1 MTAPRWAGLSHAE
14 IVAMVASGPGPSA
27 SAGAER
33 AWRDAA
39 AALTDVHR
47 ELSGQVRE
55 LPGGWSGGTADGV
68 TVAFGSLDGWVVSA
82 AVDADR
88 TADALAAQA
97 GLAADLR
104 ARMPAAAAP
113 TPPETAPT
121 GPALLDDW
129 AAADLAA
136 GNSAGRAAELMVRYD
151 GDTRVT
157 GAPWTGWGASPA
169 VAHDGTVPASPAV
182 PAPSPGGRPPGPGG
196 DADPAPAGGAASGTT
211 VFAGIGLGGI
221 TAAVLTGNG
230 RAGVPGARPIDV
242 GGPSSGPDLADASAT
257 DTPRTGTPGTDTGP
271 GTVGLVAGPASP
283 AGAGDPG
290 GVGGADPGGGTAVT
304 AAVTAAV
311 LAGGALGGAGIL
323 IGATIRRERQ
333 SRDGRRPAEDGTPP
347 GHPRPGGDLTP
358 EHGAHPSGDLP
369 PGRDAHPSDDL
380 PSEHGARAGDDAA
393 PGPEGPGSD
402 TTPGGAPRPG
412 DAVGHGTPSG
422 GAAQDPPGDGPP
434 SGAEHRP
441 PSGDATT
448 SGTRAPSGAPAA
460 DGGVPWTPGGP
471 HPDGASPGGPA
482 PGAFPSDRPSPGG
495 TGGGTTGGTAPGDPT
510 PHSSTSAGP
519 GHSTNGGVAPTQPTP
534 GGGATGTGP
543 TGHGP
548 TGSGPTGGGTAPHC
562 PAPGDPG
569 DPDGPRS
576 PVHYGVTTGDLAVP
590 HTDGP
595 APPGAVT
602 HARPTPPPMPAPG
615 DPAVTPAGV
624 PVGAVPAAPHPVAAT
639 VGAPADPRIPAWRLV
654 ADEHAAPDDP
664 PEQPDARPDP
674 GVLRPDAR
682 WRGRG

>member
-14 IVAMVASGPGPSA
+14 IVAMVAAGPGPAA

-47 ELSGQVRE
+47 ELAGQARD

-82 AVDADR
+82 AVDAGR

-151 GDTRVT
+151 DDTRVT
-157 GAPWTGWGASPA
+157 GAPWTGWGASP
-169 VAHDGTVPASPAV
+169 VVTHEGTAPASPAV
-182 PAPSPGGRPPGPGG
+182 PAPSPGGPPPGPGG
-196 DADPAPAGGAASGTT
+196 DADPAPDPSGGAATGTT
-211 VFAGIGLGGI
+211 VFAGIGFGGI

-242 GGPSSGPDLADASAT
+242 GGPSPGPAPTTDA
-257 DTPRTGTPGTDTGP
+257 PRTGTPGAPGTDTGP
-271 GTVGLVAGPASP
+271 GTGELPAGPASP
-283 AGAGDPG
+283 AGAGVPD
-290 GVGGADPGGGTAVT
+290 GVGGST
-304 AAVTAAV
+304 AVTAAV

-333 SRDGRRPAEDGTPP
+333 PRDGRGPAGDGTPP
-347 GHPRPGGDLTP
+347 GHPRPGGDATP
-358 EHGAHPSGDLP
+358 A
-369 PGRDAHPSDDL
+369 
-380 PSEHGARAGDDAA
+380 
-393 PGPEGPGSD
+393 EG
-402 TTPGGAPRPG
+402 PRPG

-422 GAAQDPPGDGPP
+422 VVAQEPPGDRPP

-460 DGGVPWTPGGP
+460 DGGAPPT
-471 HPDGASPGGPA
+471 PGGPA
-482 PGAFPSDRPSPGG
+482 PDGATGNTATDGGPAPHAGPAPGATTSDRPSPDG
-495 TGGGTTGGTAPGDPT
+495 A
-510 PHSSTSAGP
+510 
-519 GHSTNGGVAPTQPTP
+519 
-534 GGGATGTGP
+534 GGGA
-543 TGHGP
+543 
-548 TGSGPTGGGTAPHC
+548 
-562 PAPGDPG
+562 APGV
-569 DPDGPRS
+569 PDGPRS
-576 PVHYGVTTGDLAVP
+576 PVHHGVTTGDLAVP
-590 HTDGP
+590 HPDGP
-595 APPGAVT
+595 APHGAVT
-602 HARPTPPPMPAPG
+602 HARHAPPPTPVPG

-624 PVGAVPAAPHPVAAT
+624 PVGAVPAAPPPVAAT
-639 VGAPADPRIPAWRLV
+639 VGASADPRTPAWRLV
-654 ADEHAAPDDP
+654 ADEHADPDDP

>member
-14 IVAMVASGPGPSA
+14 IVAMVAAGPGPSA

-47 ELSGQVRE
+47 ELAGQVRD

-68 TVAFGSLDGWVVSA
+68 TAAFGSLDGWVVSA
-82 AVDADR
+82 AVDAGR

-136 GNSAGRAAELMVRYD
+136 GNSAGRATELMVRYD
-151 GDTRVT
+151 DDTRVT
-157 GAPWTGWGASPA
+157 GAPWTGWGASP
-169 VAHDGTVPASPAV
+169 VVTHEGTAPASPAV
-182 PAPSPGGRPPGPGG
+182 PAPSPGPGG
-196 DADPAPAGGAASGTT
+196 DADPAPDPAGGAATGTT
-211 VFAGIGLGGI
+211 VFAGIGFGGI

-242 GGPSSGPDLADASAT
+242 GGPSSGPAPTTDA
-257 DTPRTGTPGTDTGP
+257 PRTGTPGAPGTDTGP
-271 GTVGLVAGPASP
+271 GTGDLPAGPASP
-283 AGAGDPG
+283 AGAGVPD
-290 GVGGADPGGGTAVT
+290 GVGGAVPGGGGT
-304 AAVTAAV
+304 AVTAAV

-323 IGATIRRERQ
+323 IGATIRRER
-333 SRDGRRPAEDGTPP
+333 RARVGRGPAEDGTPP
-347 GHPRPGGDLTP
+347 GH
-358 EHGAHPSGDLP
+358 
-369 PGRDAHPSDDL
+369 
-380 PSEHGARAGDDAA
+380 
-393 PGPEGPGSD
+393 
-402 TTPGGAPRPG
+402 
-412 DAVGHGTPSG
+412 
-422 GAAQDPPGDGPP
+422 PPGDGPP

-448 SGTRAPSGAPAA
+448 SGTRAPSGTPAA
-460 DGGVPWTPGGP
+460 DGVAPPT
-471 HPDGASPGGPA
+471 PGGPA
-482 PGAFPSDRPSPGG
+482 PDGATGDTAPHGGPAPHTGPAAGATTSDRPSPDG
-495 TGGGTTGGTAPGDPT
+495 TGGGAAPG
-510 PHSSTSAGP
+510 
-519 GHSTNGGVAPTQPTP
+519 V
-534 GGGATGTGP
+534 
-543 TGHGP
+543 
-548 TGSGPTGGGTAPHC
+548 
-562 PAPGDPG
+562 
-569 DPDGPRS
+569 PDGPRS
-576 PVHYGVTTGDLAVP
+576 PVHHGVTTGDLAVP
-590 HTDGP
+590 RPDGA
-595 APPGAVT
+595 APHGAVT
-602 HARPTPPPMPAPG
+602 HARHAPPPTPAPG
-615 DPAVTPAGV
+615 DPAVAPAGI
-624 PVGAVPAAPHPVAAT
+624 PVGAVPAAPLPVAAT
-639 VGAPADPRIPAWRLV
+639 VGSPADPRTPAWRLV

>member
-14 IVAMVASGPGPSA
+14 IVAMVAAGPGPSA

-47 ELSGQVRE
+47 ELAGQVRD

-68 TVAFGSLDGWVVSA
+68 TAAFGSLDGWVVSA
-82 AVDADR
+82 AVDAGR

-136 GNSAGRAAELMVRYD
+136 GNSAGRATELMVRYD
-151 GDTRVT
+151 DDTRVT
-157 GAPWTGWGASPA
+157 GAPWTGWGASP
-169 VAHDGTVPASPAV
+169 VVTHEGTAPASPAV
-182 PAPSPGGRPPGPGG
+182 PAPSPGPGG
-196 DADPAPAGGAASGTT
+196 DADPAPDPAGGAATGTT
-211 VFAGIGLGGI
+211 VFAGIGFGGI

-242 GGPSSGPDLADASAT
+242 GGPSSGPAPTTDA
-257 DTPRTGTPGTDTGP
+257 PRTGTPGAPGTDTGP
-271 GTVGLVAGPASP
+271 GTGDLPAGPASP
-283 AGAGDPG
+283 AGAGVPD
-290 GVGGADPGGGTAVT
+290 GVGGAVPGGGGT
-304 AAVTAAV
+304 AVTAAV

-323 IGATIRRERQ
+323 IGATIRRER
-333 SRDGRRPAEDGTPP
+333 RARVGRGPAEDGTPP
-347 GHPRPGGDLTP
+347 GH
-358 EHGAHPSGDLP
+358 
-369 PGRDAHPSDDL
+369 
-380 PSEHGARAGDDAA
+380 
-393 PGPEGPGSD
+393 
-402 TTPGGAPRPG
+402 
-412 DAVGHGTPSG
+412 
-422 GAAQDPPGDGPP
+422 PPGDGPP

-448 SGTRAPSGAPAA
+448 SGTRAPSGTPAA
-460 DGGVPWTPGGP
+460 DGVAPPT
-471 HPDGASPGGPA
+471 PGGPA
-482 PGAFPSDRPSPGG
+482 PDGATGDTAPHGGPAPHTGPAPGATTSDRPSPDG
-495 TGGGTTGGTAPGDPT
+495 TGGGAAPG
-510 PHSSTSAGP
+510 
-519 GHSTNGGVAPTQPTP
+519 V
-534 GGGATGTGP
+534 
-543 TGHGP
+543 
-548 TGSGPTGGGTAPHC
+548 
-562 PAPGDPG
+562 
-569 DPDGPRS
+569 PDGPRS
-576 PVHYGVTTGDLAVP
+576 PVHHGVTTGDLAVP
-590 HTDGP
+590 RPDGA
-595 APPGAVT
+595 APHGAVT
-602 HARPTPPPMPAPG
+602 HARHAPPPTPAPG
-615 DPAVTPAGV
+615 DPAVAPAGI
-624 PVGAVPAAPHPVAAT
+624 PVGAVPAAPLPVAAT
-639 VGAPADPRIPAWRLV
+639 VGSPADPRTPAWRLV

>member
-14 IVAMVASGPGPSA
+14 IVAMVAAGPGPSA

-47 ELSGQVRE
+47 ELAGQVRD

-82 AVDADR
+82 AVDAGR

-136 GNSAGRAAELMVRYD
+136 GNSAGRATELMVRYD
-151 GDTRVT
+151 DDTRVT
-157 GAPWTGWGASPA
+157 GAPWTGWGASP
-169 VAHDGTVPASPAV
+169 VVTHEGTAPASPAV
-182 PAPSPGGRPPGPGG
+182 PAPSPGGPPPGPGG
-196 DADPAPAGGAASGTT
+196 DADPAPDPAGGAATGTT
-211 VFAGIGLGGI
+211 VFAGIGFGGI

-242 GGPSSGPDLADASAT
+242 GGPSSGPAPTTDA
-257 DTPRTGTPGTDTGP
+257 PRTGTPGAPGTDTGP
-271 GTVGLVAGPASP
+271 GTGDLPAGPASP
-283 AGAGDPG
+283 ARAGVPD
-290 GVGGADPGGGTAVT
+290 GVGGAVPFGGGT
-304 AAVTAAV
+304 AVTAAV

-323 IGATIRRERQ
+323 IGATIRRERRA
-333 SRDGRRPAEDGTPP
+333 RDGRGHAEDGTPP
-347 GHPRPGGDLTP
+347 GH
-358 EHGAHPSGDLP
+358 
-369 PGRDAHPSDDL
+369 
-380 PSEHGARAGDDAA
+380 
-393 PGPEGPGSD
+393 
-402 TTPGGAPRPG
+402 
-412 DAVGHGTPSG
+412 
-422 GAAQDPPGDGPP
+422 PPGDGPP

-448 SGTRAPSGAPAA
+448 SGTRAPSGTPAA
-460 DGGVPWTPGGP
+460 DGGAPPT
-471 HPDGASPGGPA
+471 PGGPA
-482 PGAFPSDRPSPGG
+482 PDGATGDTAPHGGPAPHTGPAPGATTSDRPSPDG
-495 TGGGTTGGTAPGDPT
+495 TGGGAAPG
-510 PHSSTSAGP
+510 
-519 GHSTNGGVAPTQPTP
+519 V
-534 GGGATGTGP
+534 
-543 TGHGP
+543 
-548 TGSGPTGGGTAPHC
+548 
-562 PAPGDPG
+562 
-569 DPDGPRS
+569 PDGPRS
-576 PVHYGVTTGDLAVP
+576 PVHHGVTTGDLAVP
-590 HTDGP
+590 RPDGA
-595 APPGAVT
+595 APHGAVT
-602 HARPTPPPMPAPG
+602 HARHAPPPTPAPG
-615 DPAVTPAGV
+615 DPAVAPAGI
-624 PVGAVPAAPHPVAAT
+624 PVGAVPAAPLPVAAT
-639 VGAPADPRIPAWRLV
+639 VGSPADPRTPAWRLV

>member
-14 IVAMVASGPGPSA
+14 IVAMVTAGPGPSA

-47 ELSGQVRE
+47 ELSGQVRD

-82 AVDADR
+82 AVDAGR

-151 GDTRVT
+151 NDTRVT
-157 GAPWTGWGASPA
+157 GAPWTGWGASP
-169 VAHDGTVPASPAV
+169 VVTHDGTAPASTAV
-182 PAPSPGGRPPGPGG
+182 PVPSPGGPPPGPGG
-196 DADPAPAGGAASGTT
+196 DVEPAPAGGAASGTT

-242 GGPSSGPDLADASAT
+242 GGPSSGPDPADASAT
-257 DTPRTGTPGTDTGP
+257 DTPRTGTPGTPGTDTGP
-271 GTVGLVAGPASP
+271 GTGDLGAGPASP
-283 AGAGDPG
+283 AGAGVPG
-290 GVGGADPGGGTAVT
+290 GGGADPGGGT
-304 AAVTAAV
+304 AVTAAV

-333 SRDGRRPAEDGTPP
+333 SRDGRRPAEDGTTH
-347 GHPRPGGDLTP
+347 GHPRPGD
-358 EHGAHPSGDLP
+358 DLP
-369 PGRDAHPSDDL
+369 PGRDAHPADNL
-380 PSEHGARAGDDAA
+380 PPEHRARAGDDAA
-393 PGPEGPGSD
+393 PGPEGPGGD
-402 TTPGGAPRPG
+402 TTPGGTPRPG

-422 GAAQDPPGDGPP
+422 GVAQDPPGDAPP

-482 PGAFPSDRPSPGG
+482 PGALTSDRPSPDG
-495 TGGGTTGGTAPGDPT
+495 TGGGTA
-510 PHSSTSAGP
+510 
-519 GHSTNGGVAPTQPTP
+519 
-534 GGGATGTGP
+534 
-543 TGHGP
+543 
-548 TGSGPTGGGTAPHC
+548 
-562 PAPGDPG
+562 PG

-576 PVHYGVTTGDLAVP
+576 PVQHGVITGDLAVP

-595 APPGAVT
+595 APHGAVT
-602 HARPTPPPMPAPG
+602 HARHAPPPMPAPG

-654 ADEHAAPDDP
+654 ADEHATPDDP
-664 PEQPDARPDP
+664 PEQPDARPDL

>member
-1 MTAPRWAGLSHAE
+1 MTAPRWAGLTHAE
-14 IVAMVASGPGPSA
+14 IVAMVAAGPGPSA

-47 ELSGQVRE
+47 ELSGQVRD

-82 AVDADR
+82 AVDAGR

-113 TPPETAPT
+113 TPPEAAPT

-151 GDTRVT
+151 DDTRLT
-157 GAPWTGWGASPA
+157 GAPWTGWGASP
-169 VAHDGTVPASPAV
+169 VVTRDGTAPASPAV
-182 PAPSPGGRPPGPGG
+182 PALSPGGPQPGPGG
-196 DADPAPAGGAASGTT
+196 DADPAPDPAGGAGTGTT
-211 VFAGIGLGGI
+211 VFAGIGFGGI

-242 GGPSSGPDLADASAT
+242 GGPSSGPAPAT
-257 DTPRTGTPGTDTGP
+257 DAPRTGGTPGAPGTDTGT
-271 GTVGLVAGPASP
+271 GDLRAGPASP
-283 AGAGDPG
+283 AGAGVPD
-290 GVGGADPGGGTAVT
+290 GVDGTDPGGGST
-304 AAVTAAV
+304 AVTAAV
-311 LAGGALGGAGIL
+311 LAGGALGGAGIV

-333 SRDGRRPAEDGTPP
+333 ARDGRRPAGGGTPP
-347 GHPRPGGDLTP
+347 GHPRPG
-358 EHGAHPSGDLP
+358 
-369 PGRDAHPSDDL
+369 
-380 PSEHGARAGDDAA
+380 
-393 PGPEGPGSD
+393 
-402 TTPGGAPRPG
+402 
-412 DAVGHGTPSG
+412 DAVGHGAPSCG
-422 GAAQDPPGDGPP
+422 VAQDPRGDGPP

-448 SGTRAPSGAPAA
+448 SGTRAPSGTPAA
-460 DGGVPWTPGGP
+460 DGGAPP
-471 HPDGASPGGPA
+471 APGGPA
-482 PGAFPSDRPSPGG
+482 PDGATGNTGPDGGPTPHAGPAPGATTSDRPFPDG
-495 TGGGTTGGTAPGDPT
+495 TGGGA
-510 PHSSTSAGP
+510 A
-519 GHSTNGGVAPTQPTP
+519 
-534 GGGATGTGP
+534 
-543 TGHGP
+543 
-548 TGSGPTGGGTAPHC
+548 
-562 PAPGDPG
+562 PG

-576 PVHYGVTTGDLAVP
+576 PVHHGVTTGDLAVP
-590 HTDGP
+590 QPDGP
-595 APPGAVT
+595 APHGAVT
-602 HARPTPPPMPAPG
+602 HARHAPPPMPPPG

-639 VGAPADPRIPAWRLV
+639 VGAPADPRTPAWRLV
-654 ADEHAAPDDP
+654 TDEHAAPDDP
-664 PEQPDARPDP
+664 PEQPGARPDP

>member
-14 IVAMVASGPGPSA
+14 IVAMVAAGPGPSA

-47 ELSGQVRE
+47 ELAGQVRD

-68 TVAFGSLDGWVVSA
+68 TAAFGSLDGWVVSA
-82 AVDADR
+82 AVDAGR

-136 GNSAGRAAELMVRYD
+136 GNSAVRATELMVRYD
-151 GDTRVT
+151 DDTRVT
-157 GAPWTGWGASPA
+157 GAPWTGWGASP
-169 VAHDGTVPASPAV
+169 VVTHEGTAPASPAV
-182 PAPSPGGRPPGPGG
+182 PAPSPGPGG
-196 DADPAPAGGAASGTT
+196 DADPAPDPAGGAATGTT
-211 VFAGIGLGGI
+211 VFAGIGFGGI

-242 GGPSSGPDLADASAT
+242 GGPSSGPAPTTDA
-257 DTPRTGTPGTDTGP
+257 PRTGTPGAPGTDTGP
-271 GTVGLVAGPASP
+271 GTGDLPAGPASP
-283 AGAGDPG
+283 AGAGVPD
-290 GVGGADPGGGTAVT
+290 GVGGAVPGGGT
-304 AAVTAAV
+304 AVTAAV

-323 IGATIRRERQ
+323 IGATIRRER
-333 SRDGRRPAEDGTPP
+333 RARVGRGPAEDGTPP
-347 GHPRPGGDLTP
+347 GH
-358 EHGAHPSGDLP
+358 
-369 PGRDAHPSDDL
+369 
-380 PSEHGARAGDDAA
+380 
-393 PGPEGPGSD
+393 
-402 TTPGGAPRPG
+402 
-412 DAVGHGTPSG
+412 
-422 GAAQDPPGDGPP
+422 PPGDGPP

-448 SGTRAPSGAPAA
+448 SGTRAPSGTPAA
-460 DGGVPWTPGGP
+460 DGVAPPT
-471 HPDGASPGGPA
+471 PGGPA
-482 PGAFPSDRPSPGG
+482 PDGATGDTAPHGGPAPHTGPAAGATTSDRPSPDG
-495 TGGGTTGGTAPGDPT
+495 TGGGAAPR
-510 PHSSTSAGP
+510 
-519 GHSTNGGVAPTQPTP
+519 V
-534 GGGATGTGP
+534 
-543 TGHGP
+543 
-548 TGSGPTGGGTAPHC
+548 
-562 PAPGDPG
+562 
-569 DPDGPRS
+569 PDGPRS
-576 PVHYGVTTGDLAVP
+576 PVHHGVTTGDLAVP
-590 HTDGP
+590 RPDGA
-595 APPGAVT
+595 APHGAVT
-602 HARPTPPPMPAPG
+602 HARHAPPPTPAPG
-615 DPAVTPAGV
+615 DPAVTPARI
-624 PVGAVPAAPHPVAAT
+624 PVGAVPAAPLPVAAT
-639 VGAPADPRIPAWRLV
+639 VGSPADPRTPAWRLV

>member
-14 IVAMVASGPGPSA
+14 IVAMVAAGPGPSA

-47 ELSGQVRE
+47 ELAGQVRD

-68 TVAFGSLDGWVVSA
+68 TAAFGSLDGWVVSA
-82 AVDADR
+82 AVDAGR

-151 GDTRVT
+151 DDTRVT
-157 GAPWTGWGASPA
+157 GAPWTGWGASP
-169 VAHDGTVPASPAV
+169 VVTHEGTAPASPAV
-182 PAPSPGGRPPGPGG
+182 PAPSPGPGG
-196 DADPAPAGGAASGTT
+196 DADPAPDPAGGAATGTT
-211 VFAGIGLGGI
+211 VFAGIGFGGI

-242 GGPSSGPDLADASAT
+242 GGPSSGPAPTTDA
-257 DTPRTGTPGTDTGP
+257 PRTGTPGAPGTDTGP
-271 GTVGLVAGPASP
+271 GTGDLPAGPASP
-283 AGAGDPG
+283 AGAGVPD
-290 GVGGADPGGGTAVT
+290 GVGGAVPGGGGT
-304 AAVTAAV
+304 AVTAAV

-323 IGATIRRERQ
+323 IGATIRRER
-333 SRDGRRPAEDGTPP
+333 RARVGRGPAEDGTPP
-347 GHPRPGGDLTP
+347 GH
-358 EHGAHPSGDLP
+358 
-369 PGRDAHPSDDL
+369 
-380 PSEHGARAGDDAA
+380 
-393 PGPEGPGSD
+393 
-402 TTPGGAPRPG
+402 
-412 DAVGHGTPSG
+412 
-422 GAAQDPPGDGPP
+422 PPGDGPP

-448 SGTRAPSGAPAA
+448 SGTRAPSGTPAA
-460 DGGVPWTPGGP
+460 DGVAPPT
-471 HPDGASPGGPA
+471 PGGPA
-482 PGAFPSDRPSPGG
+482 PDGATGDTAPHGGPAPHTGPAAGATTSDRPSPDG
-495 TGGGTTGGTAPGDPT
+495 TGGGAAPR
-510 PHSSTSAGP
+510 
-519 GHSTNGGVAPTQPTP
+519 V
-534 GGGATGTGP
+534 
-543 TGHGP
+543 
-548 TGSGPTGGGTAPHC
+548 
-562 PAPGDPG
+562 
-569 DPDGPRS
+569 PDGPRS
-576 PVHYGVTTGDLAVP
+576 PVHHGVTTGDLAVP
-590 HTDGP
+590 RPDGA
-595 APPGAVT
+595 APHGAVT
-602 HARPTPPPMPAPG
+602 HARHAPPPTPAPG
-615 DPAVTPAGV
+615 DPAVAPAGI
-624 PVGAVPAAPHPVAAT
+624 PVGAVPAAPLPVAAT
-639 VGAPADPRIPAWRLV
+639 VGSPADPRTPAWRLV